1 MDALTAR
8 HALEPAAPA
17 GSFGVRL
24 YADGTV
30 VRVEDDGV
38 GLTEAD
44 VHTFLATIGRSS
56 KRAMGVPP
64 DEPIRGW
71 GKITEQRD
79 DFIGR
84 FGIGLLSCFLVADE
98 IHVLSRSA
106 RTPDAPAVE
115 WRGRGDGSYTVRVL
129 PASAHPRPG
138 TTVTLAPRADAGE
151 WTRPAQVHALGRHF
165 GSLLRHPV
173 TFDDGTG
180 AASVNPEPAPWAR
193 TYPTPGARSR
203 ALAAYGEEVLG
214 FEPLDTV
221 ELDLPAVGLKGI
233 ACVLPETVPAGRSH
247 GHRVHVKGMLLS
259 EQAEEILPEWAF
271 FVRCVIDA
279 ESLRPTASRESL
291 YEDDTLAAVRD
302 ALAERL
308 RAWIARAAASDP
320 DLLARFLQVHHLAV
334 KSLAVHDDEIL
345 RMLLPWLPF
354 ETTDGHTTLDE
365 FARTHR
371 TVLVTSSVEEFRQV
385 AAIASAAGLGVVNGG
400 YTYDRE
406 LVHRLPEIRSEA
418 HGRRPRP
425 GDPHA
430 HLDPVDRETEL
441 AAGAYL
447 AQARDALAVFDCDVA
462 LRTFQ
467 PASAPRPPRRQPRG
481 PARTHPLP
489 ARPRAGGRPVGRPP
503 RRPAPGG
510 AAGPADPQPAQPA
523 GPHRRRHRRARAGPH
538 QRRGPLRAGR
548 AAVPAAAQTRRVE
561 PHQPLLPRP
570 PRPRPPQGQLTMPT
584 APQTTDE
591 LYRALQEN
599 HRRPYGLTRTV
610 TAEELVDA
618 AERFAEPVP
627 LVRALFELQEAYTY
641 GSEPRKSPVVFA
653 RLLTLFDEQPDVFDD
668 RMRHTLFWRFKW
680 VANALRALPEIPL
693 AGLRQWLTEMR
704 DRYEKAGLGLQPYY
718 GQAYQ
723 LAAHVGEDTA
733 LAYELWAGRARTRLS
748 DCEACEICERALY
761 HLAAGDD
768 ERALRAWEPVLAG
781 KESCQEEPARS
792 FSYALLPL
800 LRAGRTDQARE
811 LHLAGYRGCRRNPSM
826 AGEAGRHLEFCA
838 LTATRHAAWNSS
850 PRTGTCSTR
859 WTRRASG
866 STSSPAWR
874 SSSSASSTSATA
886 PCPPPASRAAPGR

>member
-1 MDALTAR
+1 MTLPETATNPTGADRTFQVDLRGLVDLLSHHLYSSPRVYLRELLQNAVDALTAR

-17 GSFGVRL
+17 GAFGVRL
-24 YADGTV
+24 HADGAV

-56 KRAMGVPP
+56 KRAMGDPS

-71 GKITEQRD
+71 GKIAEQRG

-129 PASAHPRPG
+129 PASARTRPG
-138 TTVTLAPRADAGE
+138 TTVTLTPRADAGE
-151 WTRPAQVHALGRHF
+151 WTRPARVQTLAQHF

-180 AASVNPEPAPWAR
+180 AAPVNPEPAPWTR

-203 ALAAYGEEVLG
+203 ALAAYGEEVFG

-233 ACVLPETVPAGRSH
+233 ACVLPEAVPAGRSH
-247 GHRVHVKGMLLS
+247 GHRVHLKGMLLS

-406 LVHRLPEIRSEA
+406 LVHRLPEIRSEVTVA
-418 HGRRPRP
+418 DL
-425 GDPHA
+425 DPATLTA

-441 AAGAYL
+441 AAAAYL

-467 PASAPRPPRRQPRG
+467 PASAPALLVDSREARHERTRSRLAREQEGGLWGDILGALRQE
-481 PARTHPLP
+481 A
-489 ARPRAGGRPVGRPP
+489 PRA
-503 RRPAPGG
+503 
-510 AAGPADPQPAQPA
+510 
-523 GPHRRRHRRARAGPH
+523 
-538 QRRGPLRAGR
+538 
-548 AAVPAAAQTRRVE
+548 
-561 PHQPLLPRP
+561 
-570 PRPRPPQGQLTMPT
+570 QLILN
-584 APQTTDE
+584 Q
-591 LYRALQEN
+591 LN
-599 HRRPYGLTRTV
+599 
-610 TAEELVDA
+610 
-618 AERFAEPVP
+618 P
-627 LVRALFELQEAYTY
+627 LVRTAVAIDEPELARTSAEAL
-641 GSEPRKSPVVFA
+641 
-653 RLLTLFDEQPDVFDD
+653 
-668 RMRHTLFWRFKW
+668 
-680 VANALRALPEIPL
+680 
-693 AGLRQWLTEMR
+693 
-704 DRYEKAGLGLQPYY
+704 Y
-718 GQAYQ
+718 GQAALLSRRPLRPAESSLINRSFLDL
-723 LAAHVGEDTA
+723 LAH
-733 LAYELWAGRARTRLS
+733 
-748 DCEACEICERALY
+748 
-761 HLAAGDD
+761 
-768 ERALRAWEPVLAG
+768 ALR
-781 KESCQEEPARS
+781 KDS
-792 FSYALLPL
+792 
-800 LRAGRTDQARE
+800 
-811 LHLAGYRGCRRNPSM
+811 
-826 AGEAGRHLEFCA
+826 
-838 LTATRHAAWNSS
+838 
-850 PRTGTCSTR
+850 
-859 WTRRASG
+859 
-866 STSSPAWR
+866 
-874 SSSSASSTSATA
+874 
-886 PCPPPASRAAPGR
+886 